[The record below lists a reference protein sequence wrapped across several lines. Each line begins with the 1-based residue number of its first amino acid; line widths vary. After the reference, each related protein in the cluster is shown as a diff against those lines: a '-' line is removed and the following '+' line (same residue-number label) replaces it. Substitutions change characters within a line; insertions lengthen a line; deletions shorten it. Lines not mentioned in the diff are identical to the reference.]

1 MARIDNWPRTL
12 NALIEERRAAS
23 FAWGAHDCCL
33 FAADGVR
40 ATTGA
45 DPAADLRGRYRTA
58 LGAARLIRR
67 RFAGDIEAIPSALGF
82 AEIPPALARRGDVV
96 SYRLAAAIGN
106 RLFPTALGICVGA
119 DCAFAGPAGLTFM
132 RAAACRRAWRI

>member
-96 SYRLAAAIGN
+96 SYRL
-106 RLFPTALGICVGA
+106 P
-119 DCAFAGPAGLTFM
+119 GPADVP
-132 RAAACRRAWRI
+132 RRVLPAIKRDVRGGGRHQR